1 MTCAFHVG
9 PWAWAGHG
17 WVVHGWSE
25 HFVYEFELWRVV
37 VLLSR
42 TSLENHREKTL
53 QTKVRTLTAV

>member
-1 MTCAFHVG
+1 MNKGNDVYLSR
-9 PWAWAGHG
+9 WAMGWAD
-17 WVVHGWSE
+17 GWSE